1 MEVCAGLRQLSWEP
15 DSSWP
20 GAASLAVLGV
30 KTLSGVG
37 ICRPQPFLS
46 VQLFLHVHSPWGPQ
60 PEPGTTIKTKIMR
73 ADFCRAK
80 SWRRQEELSS
90 SPQME
95 QVIFTT
101 KMKLTDKG
109 RNLLY
114 LVVERSS
121 NVLCLFF
128 NFLSEMSE

>member
-1 MEVCAGLRQLSWEP
+1 MPQGQKNQNINRHNIAT
-15 DSSWP
+15 DS
-20 GAASLAVLGV
+20 
-30 KTLSGVG
+30 
-37 ICRPQPFLS
+37 
-46 VQLFLHVHSPWGPQ
+46 
-60 PEPGTTIKTKIMR
+60 IKTKIMR